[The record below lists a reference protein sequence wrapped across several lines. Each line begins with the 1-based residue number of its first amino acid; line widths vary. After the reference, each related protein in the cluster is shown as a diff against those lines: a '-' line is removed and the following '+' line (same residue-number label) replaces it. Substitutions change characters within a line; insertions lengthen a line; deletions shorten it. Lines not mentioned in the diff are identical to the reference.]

1 MKQEARNFIFISCLE
16 LDALCEIPHMQRL
29 VYIMGI
35 RPHMDRKT
43 LMVGIKRKISYQSL
57 REALYVAPIRG
68 VKTGCPSHQQMKR
81 AIKSL
86 ARQGIIE
93 IHSTAYNLVVK
104 CPLAD
109 TRLPTQQEI
118 NSKKSQTEYLP
129 QIKNATLRKNHSSNS
144 VINHQN
150 SQNKVHLDL
159 CTNEKQ
165 LQIKF
170 EQFWKN
176 YPLPAYMKNAW
187 DQFKKLNPDDALF
200 ESILQTLAR
209 QKDISEESQSS
220 DAFSPYSMI
229 AAEWLI
235 KQQW

>member
-1 MKQEARNFIFISCLE
+1 MKQEARNFIFITCLE

-93 IHSTAYNLVVK
+93 IHSTAYNLIVK
-104 CPLAD
+104 CPLAEIA
-109 TRLPTQQEI
+109 TPAQQ
-118 NSKKSQTEYLP
+118 T
-129 QIKNATLRKNHSSNS
+129 
-144 VINHQN
+144 
-150 SQNKVHLDL
+150 
-159 CTNEKQ
+159 
-165 LQIKF
+165 
-170 EQFWKN
+170 
-176 YPLPAYMKNAW
+176 
-187 DQFKKLNPDDALF
+187 
-200 ESILQTLAR
+200 
-209 QKDISEESQSS
+209 
-220 DAFSPYSMI
+220 
-229 AAEWLI
+229 
-235 KQQW
+235 